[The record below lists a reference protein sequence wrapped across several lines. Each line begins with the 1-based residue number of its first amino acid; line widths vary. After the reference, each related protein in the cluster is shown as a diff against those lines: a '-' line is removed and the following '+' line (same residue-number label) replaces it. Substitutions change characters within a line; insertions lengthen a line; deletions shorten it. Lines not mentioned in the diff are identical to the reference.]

1 MSTEHAALERAL
13 TVSNTM
19 LAAAR
24 EGRWDSLPRLEVER
38 APLLRGSHP
47 RDGRSRELLQQ
58 LLACNEEMLGLAA
71 RERTRVAEELARHSH
86 AHQALRNYVELAR

>member
-1 MSTEHAALERAL
+1 MSSEHAPLERAL
-13 TVSNTM
+13 EVSQAM

-24 EGRWDSLPRLEVER
+24 EGRWDSLPRMEVER
-38 APLLRGSHP
+38 APLLRAEHP

-71 RERTRVAEELARHSH
+71 KERAKVATALAQHGH
-86 AHQALRNYVELAR
+86 AHQALRTYVGLAG